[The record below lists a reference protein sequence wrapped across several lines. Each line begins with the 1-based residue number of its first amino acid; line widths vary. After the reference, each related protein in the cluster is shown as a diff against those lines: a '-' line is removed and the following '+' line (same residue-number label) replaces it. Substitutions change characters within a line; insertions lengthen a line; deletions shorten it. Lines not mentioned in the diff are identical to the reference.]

1 MKSMKVRGIGALA
14 LGLMAVAAPA
24 LAQDK
29 AAEVLAAS
37 RQAIGGD
44 KVANLKSFSVK
55 SRMARNIGDR
65 QMTSELE
72 ILAETPDKYVRIEDI
87 TAPVARTMTTGF
99 SGDKAI
105 RPAGMMGGPGGMR
118 IVMGGPGGPVAG
130 PDVKPTPEQEAQMNE
145 MMLRG
150 QRTEISRLMLGW
162 FAAAHPSLG
171 ATYTYAGEAESPDGK
186 AHVIDVKAG
195 EFEAKLFIDQATNLP
210 LMLTYRGP
218 EPRTMVMSGPGGP
231 AGAAGGR
238 QGGAAG
244 HAGPG
249 APTAATTQAAV
260 DARLEAMRN
269 EPPKMADFQIYFSD
283 WREADGVRFPHVL
296 QRAMGGNTVE
306 EWEITKVAVNPKI
319 DPKKFQQ

>member
-1 MKSMKVRGIGALA
+1 MKNAKVRLIGAMA
-14 LGLMAVAAPA
+14 LGMIAAAAPA

-29 AAEVLAAS
+29 AAEVLAAT

-65 QMTSELE
+65 QMTSDLE
-72 ILAETPDKYVRIEDI
+72 ILVEAPDKYVRIEDI
-87 TAPVARTMTTGF
+87 TAPIARTMTTGF
-99 SGDKAI
+99 SGEKAI
-105 RPAGMMGGPGGMR
+105 RPAGMMGGGGGMR
-118 IVMGGPGGPVAG
+118 IVMGGPGGAPAG
-130 PDVKPTPEQEAQMNE
+130 EAPKMTPEQEAQMNE
-145 MMLRG
+145 MMLRS

-195 EFEAKLFIDQATNLP
+195 EFEAKLFIDQVTNLP

-231 AGAAGGR
+231 GGPGGR
-238 QGGAAG
+238 QGGAATHG
-244 HAGPG
+244 APG
-249 APTAATTQAAV
+249 APAATSQAEVA
-260 DARLEAMRN
+260 ARLEAMRN
-269 EPPKMADFQIYFSD
+269 EPPRMVDFQIYFSD
-283 WREADGVRFPHVL
+283 WREAGGVQFPHVL
-296 QRAMGGNTVE
+296 QRATGGNTVE
-306 EWEITKVAVNPKI
+306 EWEIEKVAVNPKI